1 MHRAILSLS
10 QNNLNV
16 QLVISESR
24 KLRIAVFSN
33 NSLKLPMQ
41 DIQFHN
47 IPLCME
53 VRCITKKRW
62 LNLRENLPIICL
74 SLLNYAYAYGC
85 EG

>member
-1 MHRAILSLS
+1 MHRVILSLS

-47 IPLCME
+47 IPLCMDLS
-53 VRCITKKRW
+53 VYYKKRW
-62 LNLRENLPIICL
+62 LNLRENLPTICL
-74 SLLNYAYAYGC
+74 SLLNYTYAYGC

>member
-33 NSLKLPMQ
+33 NSLKLPVQ

-53 VRCITKKRW
+53 VRCITKNGGLTCVK
-62 LNLRENLPIICL
+62 IFQ
-74 SLLNYAYAYGC
+74 SYA
-85 EG
+85 

>member
-24 KLRIAVFSN
+24 KLRIA
-33 NSLKLPMQ
+33 
-41 DIQFHN
+41 DISS
-47 IPLCME
+47 
-53 VRCITKKRW
+53 VYYKKRW

-74 SLLNYAYAYGC
+74 SLLNYTYAYGC